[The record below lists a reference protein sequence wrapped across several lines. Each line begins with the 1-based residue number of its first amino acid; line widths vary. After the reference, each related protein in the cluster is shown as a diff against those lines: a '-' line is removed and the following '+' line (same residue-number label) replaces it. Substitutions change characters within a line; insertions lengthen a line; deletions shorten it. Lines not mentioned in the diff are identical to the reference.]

1 MATKTD
7 DYKIKRKRYVAEK
20 KIIDFLLD
28 VDKSGFNA
36 NIYKE
41 LFEKMSD
48 KEFDKFMRDILNDEE
63 TLCIEVDQNKPG
75 EGYPTVNE
83 IKNLA
88 DKYNIQLEEYV
99 YFPHKNP
106 EEPERPLRTYSKVPI
121 IMVTIRRLQQ
131 IADNQN
137 AASND
142 TSVVN
147 LLTGQVTGKSKA
159 AAISNME
166 TISLLSINNLNSI
179 KEFLGPRSDD
189 PVAKAQMLENI
200 NLTGKF
206 YLKDVTTRF
215 DNKQSIKT
223 LISFFRGAGL
233 EPIIKTK
240 AEEETEKEK

>member
-106 EEPERPLRTYSKVPI
+106 EKPERPLRTYSKVPI

-131 IADNQN
+131 IADNKN